1 MIWGG
6 RTVWE
11 SNPVDSQQWYG
22 MLFVADR
29 VLSVFFN
36 DLFEKKVW
44 KPLLIKFKLST
55 KQKCSRLG
63 YVFLFQSYKLK
74 WFFIILH
81 KGVVDRREPLPPQHT
96 AILLK
101 GQSSEIF
108 DLQIFFI
115 IRTSLRHWPMK
126 IFWILVKF
134 SPSYSNFSESPR
146 SIILQRSMIL
156 RSMIL
161 CNMILRSMILRNMI
175 LRSMIC
181 AVDLPQ
187 YHAVGSRVTFLDPI

>member
-22 MLFVADR
+22 MLFVPDR
-29 VLSVFFN
+29 TLSVFFN

-74 WFFIILH
+74 LFFIILH

-115 IRTSLRHWPMK
+115 IRTSLRHWPIGENILDFGSILAELFK
-126 IFWILVKF
+126 LFWI
-134 SPSYSNFSESPR
+134 SS
-146 SIILQRSMIL
+146 
-156 RSMIL
+156 
-161 CNMILRSMILRNMI
+161 
-175 LRSMIC
+175 
-181 AVDLPQ
+181 Q
-187 YHAVGSRVTFLDPI
+187 YHTAAQYDTAQHDTVQYDTAQHDTAQ